1 MINPSV
7 SIVKKKLWRYGYSV
21 KTFTTRDF
29 ELLVNQKIRVKV
41 TSSRFKNKDGKYE
54 WGITLT
60 SLKKKWDILVTVLWL
75 PVGEPNV
82 LFFTRKNIIKK
93 YGENEVGAGGMTKV
107 LKKNVT

>member
-41 TSSRFKNKDGKYE
+41 TSSRFKNRDGKYE
-54 WGITLT
+54 WMIALA
-60 SLKKKWDILVTVLWL
+60 SLKKKWDIFVTVLWL
-75 PVGEPNV
+75 PVGEPSV

-93 YGENEVGAGGMTKV
+93 F
-107 LKKNVT
+107 NVEKMCFST